1 MPSLT
6 PEVSYTHTNGLG
18 PKRCVDHVATAARRA
33 AEAIQGLEGIR
44 AAFPDADD
52 AGALKDAQ
60 ATAIEAF
67 SRLLAAIWKEAAD
80 HNLINNLNGAA
91 NEAPEAAEIA
101 DWITDNAPH
110 IDPDKADGGRDD
122 ALNLAIDMRRG
133 K

>member
-1 MPSLT
+1 MPSLS

-18 PKRCVDHVATAARRA
+18 PMRCVDHVATAARRA
-33 AEAIQGLEGIR
+33 SDAVKGLEGIR
-44 AAFPDADD
+44 AAFPGPDD

-67 SRLLAAIWKEAAD
+67 AKLLAAIWKEAAD
-80 HNLINNLNGAA
+80 HNLL
-91 NEAPEAAEIA
+91 ESKAPDAAEIA

-110 IDPDKADGGRDD
+110 IDPDKADGGRSD
-122 ALNLAIDMRRG
+122 ALNLAIDMRLG